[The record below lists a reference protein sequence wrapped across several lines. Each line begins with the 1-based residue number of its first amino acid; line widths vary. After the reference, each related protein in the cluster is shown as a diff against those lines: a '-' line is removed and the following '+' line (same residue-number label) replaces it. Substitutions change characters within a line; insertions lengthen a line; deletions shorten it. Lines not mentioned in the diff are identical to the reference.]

1 MDINKVPIT
10 DSKEIG
16 MSDKE
21 FRMILF
27 KKFSELEEHVD
38 N

>member
-1 MDINKVPIT
+1 MDINKAPIT
-10 DSKEIG
+10 DSKEVY

-21 FRMILF
+21 FRRILF

>member
-1 MDINKVPIT
+1 MDINKAPIT
-10 DSKEIG
+10 DSKEVD